1 MGLISE
7 PHMRWKALNFAE
19 PIEGRK
25 LIGRVIK
32 YIGVDSEIS
41 CQFECLGEDQCQS
54 YNFGTS
60 KTNPERFECQLSAS
74 DRFFGLANF
83 TEDADFKYR
92 GLQVTFCSRSL
103 T

>member
-1 MGLISE
+1 M
-7 PHMRWKALNFAE
+7 
-19 PIEGRK
+19 
-25 LIGRVIK
+25 IK

-83 TEDADFKYR
+83 TEDADFQIQR
-92 GLQVTFCSRSL
+92 TAGNVLFTFINIKKVYHYAL
-103 T
+103 TFYYICKEPHAGRVKL